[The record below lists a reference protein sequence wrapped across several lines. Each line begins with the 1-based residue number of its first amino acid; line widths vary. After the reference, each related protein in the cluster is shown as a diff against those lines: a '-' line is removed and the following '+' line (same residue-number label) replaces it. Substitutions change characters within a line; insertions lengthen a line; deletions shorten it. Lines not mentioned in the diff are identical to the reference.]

1 MVFQFSP
8 FITLAKN
15 DFKPLTSKINRQN
28 SKNLTKFP
36 NHYKQT
42 NMKRQTILFTLYI
55 LLSTTSFSQEIPTQK
70 VDELVNQTLK
80 TFNVPGIAVGIIHDG
95 KVVLAKGYGIANIE
109 TGEKVNSATNFGIAS
124 NSKAFTTAA
133 IAILADEGK
142 VKWDDKVIQYI
153 PEFKMYNDYVTNEFT
168 VRDLVTHRSGLGLGA
183 GDLMVWPDG
192 HNFTP
197 KDIIQNIHHLK
208 PVSDF
213 RSKYDYDNLLYI
225 IAGVVIERIS
235 GKTWAE
241 FIQQKILNPL
251 QMNRTAP
258 NWDLLKDKSNAIA
271 PHVPIDGKLKVIDRY
286 TNPIF
291 DAAAGIYSNIDD
303 LSKWVLLNLNK
314 GKHNDTQIISESQ
327 IKEMTSPQTLMPVAT
342 RPPYNSLFKAYGLG
356 FQLQDVAGKLEVSHT
371 GGLEGIVTQV
381 IMYPQLNLGIIVL
394 TNQQEGAAFM
404 AVSNTIKDY
413 YLGLPEKDWV
423 KEYDD
428 IISKRGA
435 DADKITTEVWQTVEQ
450 NKKSKL
456 PETKNLIGTYKDNW
470 FGEIT
475 ISENKGKL
483 RFVSKRSPQLSGDMF
498 YYKDNTYAVKWDN
511 AYLHADAFVFLE
523 MKDEKITGL
532 KMEAISPL
540 TDFSYDFQDLD
551 FTKIK

>member
-1 MVFQFSP
+1 M
-8 FITLAKN
+8 
-15 DFKPLTSKINRQN
+15 
-28 SKNLTKFP
+28 NLKKYFFLCSLL
-36 NHYKQT
+36 
-42 NMKRQTILFTLYI
+42 LFTF
-55 LLSTTSFSQEIPTQK
+55 SFSQEIPEKK
-70 VDELVNQTLK
+70 VDELVQNTLK

-95 KVVLAKGYGIANIE
+95 KVVLAKGYGIADIT
-109 TGEKVNSATNFGIAS
+109 TGAKVNSATNFGIAS

-192 HNFTP
+192 HDFTP
-197 KDIIQNIHHLK
+197 KDIIQNIHYLK

-235 GKTWAE
+235 GKTWTE
-241 FIQQKILNPL
+241 FIQERILSPL

-258 NWDLLKDKSNAIA
+258 NWDLLKDKTNAIA
-271 PHVPIDGKLKVIDRY
+271 PHVPIDGKLKVIERY
-286 TNPIF
+286 KNPIF
-291 DAAAGIYSNIDD
+291 DAAAGIYSNVDD
-303 LSKWVLLNLNK
+303 LSKWVLLNLNG
-314 GKHNDTQIISESQ
+314 GKHNDQQLISESQ
-327 IKEMTSPQTLMPVAT
+327 IGEMTKPQTLMPT
-342 RPPYNSLFKAYGLG
+342 STKPPYNSLFKAYGLG

-371 GGLEGIVTQV
+371 GGLEGIVTQIV
-381 IMYPQLNLGIIVL
+381 MIPQLDLGIIVL

-404 AVSNTIKDY
+404 TVSNTIKDF

-435 DADKITTEVWQTVEQ
+435 DADKITDEVWQTVEE

-456 PETKNLIGTYKDNW
+456 PESKNLIGTYKDNW

-483 RFVSKRSPQLSGDMF
+483 RFVSKRSPQLSGDIF

-511 AYLHADAFVFLE
+511 AYLHADAFVFVQME
-523 MKDEKITGL
+523 NEKVKGL
-532 KMEAISPL
+532 KMEPISPL

-551 FTKIK
+551 FVKVN

>member
-1 MVFQFSP
+1 MNIKKYLLIF
-8 FITLAKN
+8 
-15 DFKPLTSKINRQN
+15 
-28 SKNLTKFP
+28 
-36 NHYKQT
+36 
-42 NMKRQTILFTLYI
+42 TILLCTI
-55 LLSTTSFSQEIPTQK
+55 SFSQEIPEKK
-70 VDELVNQTLK
+70 VDDLVNQTLK
-80 TFNVPGIAVGIIHDG
+80 AFNVPGIAVGIIHDG
-95 KVVLAKGYGIANIE
+95 KIILAKGYGIADIT
-109 TGEKVNSATNFGIAS
+109 TGAKVNSSTNFGIAS

-133 IAILADEGK
+133 IAILVDEGK
-142 VKWDDKVIQYI
+142 MKWDDKVIQFI
-153 PEFKMYNDYVTNEFT
+153 PEFKMYNDYVTQEFT
-168 VRDLVTHRSGLGLGA
+168 IRDLVTHRSGLGLGA

-197 KDIIQNIHHLK
+197 TDIIKNIQYLK

-235 GKTWAE
+235 GKTWTK
-241 FIQQKILNPL
+241 FIQERILNPL
-251 QMNRTAP
+251 QMDRTAP

-271 PHVPIDGKLKVIDRY
+271 PHVPIDGELKVIDRY

-314 GKHNDTQIISESQ
+314 GKHNDHQIISEAQ
-327 IKEMTSPQTLMPVAT
+327 IREMTKPQTLMPIAT
-342 RPPYNSLFKAYGLG
+342 KPPYNSLFRAYGLG

-371 GGLEGIVTQV
+371 GGLEGIVTQIV
-381 IMYPQLNLGIIVL
+381 MYPQLNLGVIVL

-404 AVSNTIKDY
+404 AVSNTIKDH

-423 KEYDD
+423 KEYDEL
-428 IISKRGA
+428 ISKRGEE
-435 DADKITTEVWQTVEQ
+435 ADKITDEVWQTVEK
-450 NKKSKL
+450 NKKSKS
-456 PETKNLIGTYKDNW
+456 PDAKNIIGTYKDNW

-511 AYLHADAFVFLE
+511 AYLHADAFVFVQ
-523 MKDEKITGL
+523 MKDGKVSGL
-532 KMEAISPL
+532 KMETISPL

-551 FTKIK
+551 FSKN